1 MNKVKTE
8 AKKNEGSEKRVKE
21 LEMKMAMILE
31 VINSKDSSDM
41 KIGIVKQILEQKEK
55 HETKHSKAYH
65 ESESQE

>member
-41 KIGIVKQILEQKEK
+41 KIGIVKQILE
-55 HETKHSKAYH
+55 
-65 ESESQE
+65 